1 MAFEAFLTQDKAKP
15 TAKRS
20 LLISASLIAH
30 GALLTAGVIYSF
42 WHVDELSPPTV
53 TVTFLQN
60 APPPPPPP
68 AAKKK
73 RSDSK
78 RVTREVTQPK
88 PNEITQ
94 PVKEEKKEDDDDGV
108 EGGVEGGVAGG
119 VVGGVGTGAP
129 PPANEPPP
137 PPPPPAQ
144 PKNVPP
150 AVGMKQLAINP
161 RVAPYNLVMPPN
173 YPSGMRLWALT
184 RICVNPSGN
193 VMGVSLVKGMDPKLD
208 GQLLSRIRSWKFNP
222 YVTEGR
228 AIPFCFT
235 LRYEKVTA

>member
-73 RSDSK
+73 RSDTK
-78 RVTREVTQPK
+78 RVTRD
-88 PNEITQ
+88 ITQ
-94 PVKEEKKEDDDDGV
+94 PTKDQITQPKEEKKEEEDDGV
-108 EGGVEGGVAGG
+108 EGGV
-119 VVGGVGTGAP
+119 
-129 PPANEPPP
+129 
-137 PPPPPAQ
+137 
-144 PKNVPP
+144 
-150 AVGMKQLAINP
+150 
-161 RVAPYNLVMPPN
+161 
-173 YPSGMRLWALT
+173 
-184 RICVNPSGN
+184 
-193 VMGVSLVKGMDPKLD
+193 
-208 GQLLSRIRSWKFNP
+208 
-222 YVTEGR
+222 
-228 AIPFCFT
+228 
-235 LRYEKVTA
+235 